1 MLQTGTGNR
10 SIERRRAPGVALGVV
25 VALGIVGI
33 VAGGPGERAFAFQ
46 ASDGRRSMLAPAST
60 PSGEMPMPNSSSEA
74 ADETKKPNPTPK
86 SMPQPS
92 EAASPGKKP
101 KFTPQEARELT
112 QALRQLQAA
121 VHSDQEKAGAV
132 AIKVQRPA
140 RSVTP
145 PTLTSAELDRLVDRH
160 LAKNDPK
167 VEIAPTTTD
176 VEFVRRV
183 YFDLIGKPPTPEQF
197 TAFVRDRSHDKRARL
212 IDALLNNPEWARNW
226 ARYWRDV
233 VKFHSTSENPN
244 RVRFD
249 AMEDWL
255 ADQFQANKPWD
266 EIADRLITA
275 TGRNDENGAVSFP
288 MAYEAQPVEMA
299 GEVSRIFMGVQIQC
313 AQCHDH
319 KTDTWKRQQ
328 FHEFAAFFAGARPRQ
343 VVAGAAG
350 QLPVIAVVAQGRP
363 RYTMPDKDNPAKQI
377 PIAPRFFLSS
387 SGSKHAEPALPESL
401 GAEERRALVASY
413 ITGQDNPWFAKAY
426 INRIW
431 YVLMG
436 EAFFD
441 PIDDIGPERTPRA
454 PEILEPLATQWQ
466 RGGYDIRWLYR
477 TLLNTQAYQRRAR
490 STATAAGKTPF
501 ASGCPSRMRADQVF
515 EALAQALGLP
525 LDGEGNLVAQGPN
538 NKPRAQAQGK
548 NASVSL
554 GDPKRAQSSNV
565 SQAKAKVAGKKAAEA
580 AGLPVPAG
588 KAAAMVRRGGP
599 RVAFERLFGVD
610 PSVANDD
617 ILGTI
622 PQALFLMNSP
632 MVNSRTTA
640 RPGSVLGEILSAA
653 PDERAA
659 LNALYLRVLSRHPTP
674 KEAEICGRYLAAV
687 GNPREAFEDIYWSL
701 INSTEFVT
709 RR

>member
-1 MLQTGTGNR
+1 MGTGNR
-10 SIERRRAPGVALGVV
+10 SIERRGATSIALGVV
-25 VALGIVGI
+25 MALGVVGI
-33 VAGGPGERAFAFQ
+33 VTDGPAGRAFAFQ
-46 ASDGRRSMLAPAST
+46 SPEGRKSKLGPGST
-60 PSGEMPMPNSSSEA
+60 PTGEMPKPAPSSEA
-74 ADETKKPNPTPK
+74 GDDSRNAEAAPK
-86 SMPQPS
+86 SGPQPS
-92 EAASPGKKP
+92 LAANADKKP
-101 KFTPQEARELT
+101 KLTQQEARELT

-121 VHSDQEKAGAV
+121 VNSRQEKVAV
-132 AIKVQRPA
+132 NVQRPT

-145 PTLTSAELDRLVDRH
+145 PTLTSAELDRLVDRY

-167 VEIAPTTTD
+167 VDIAPITTD

-197 TAFVRDRSHDKRARL
+197 TAFVRDHTRDKRARL
-212 IDALLNNPEWARNW
+212 IDSLLNNKEWARNW

-233 VKFHSTSENPN
+233 IRFHSTSDNPN

-249 AMEDWL
+249 ALEDWL

-266 EIADRLITA
+266 EIAARMITA
-275 TGRNDENGAVSFP
+275 TGRNDESGAVAFP
-288 MAYEAQPVEMA
+288 LAYEAQPVEMA

-319 KTDTWKRQQ
+319 KTDSWKRQQ

-343 VVAGAAG
+343 VVQGGQG
-350 QLPVIAVVAQGRP
+350 QLPVFAVVTQPRA
-363 RYTMPDKDNPAKQI
+363 RYTMPDKDNPTRQI

-387 SGSKHAEPALPESL
+387 SGSKHAEPSLPESL
-401 GAEERRALVASY
+401 GPEQRRELVASY
-413 ITGQDNPWFAKAY
+413 ITGQDNTWFARAF

-431 YVLMG
+431 YALMG
-436 EAFFD
+436 ESFYD

-466 RGGYDIRWLYR
+466 RGGYDVRWLYR
-477 TLLNTQAYQRRAR
+477 TLMNTQAYQRRAR
-490 STATAAGKTPF
+490 STATSAGKTPF

-515 EALAQALGLP
+515 EALVQALGLP
-525 LDGEGNLVAQGPN
+525 LDAEGNLVPQALMN
-538 NKPRAQAQGK
+538 RPRAQAQAK
-548 NASVSL
+548 NATVSL
-554 GDPKRAQSSNV
+554 GDTKPKAAAN
-565 SQAKAKVAGKKAAEA
+565 KKAVQA
-580 AGLPVPAG
+580 AGLPMPAA
-588 KAAAMVRRGGP
+588 KNAAAMVRRGGP
-599 RVAFERLFGVD
+599 RLAFERLFGVD

-617 ILGTI
+617 VLGTI

-632 MVNSRTTA
+632 LVNSRTTA
-640 RPGSVLGEILSAA
+640 RPGTVLGEILASA
-653 PDERAA
+653 PNEPAA

-674 KEAEICGRYLAAV
+674 KEAEICGRYLAAI
-687 GNPREAFEDIYWSL
+687 GDRREAFEDIYWSL